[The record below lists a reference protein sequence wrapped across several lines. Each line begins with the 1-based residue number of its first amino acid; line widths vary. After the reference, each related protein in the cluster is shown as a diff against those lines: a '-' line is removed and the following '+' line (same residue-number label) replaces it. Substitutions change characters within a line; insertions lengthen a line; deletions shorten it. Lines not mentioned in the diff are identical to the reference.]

1 MRRVIA
7 PLQRDLQRSLDV
19 VVNVLPDLNNVIL
32 RMNNPYTLSKLSSDR
47 RHPDFRQNL
56 IRAVYGRSQMRSDKI
71 ECMLSGEQGNGLEV
85 VAAHI
90 VPASTSSQILEGIPM
105 TKDEV
110 LSVRNG
116 LFLSKEV
123 EVAFDN
129 LQISF
134 IPKDVLHPETL
145 VMVIWKDEVRSTPLW
160 KQYACNGMESSVCT
174 LQIGQFAGHALKL
187 KGHDPIR
194 RGLAY
199 QAGMAYNLLTEEE
212 RVKFVEPSWFGTPS
226 QKPPI
231 LERIAA
237 GRSFALSTEYNED
250 ATEDEEES
258 SSEPATPIESEEA
271 DMMHEST

>member
-1 MRRVIA
+1 MRRVLA
-7 PLQRDLQRSLDV
+7 PLTRSLDL
-19 VVNVLPDLNNVIL
+19 VVNVLPDLHSVIL
-32 RMNNPYTLSKLSSDR
+32 RVNNPYTASKLSTDG

-56 IRAVYGRSQMRSDKI
+56 SQAVYGRYKTSSDKI
-71 ECMLSGEQGNGLEV
+71 ECMLSGEKGNGLEV

-105 TKDEV
+105 TKAEV

-134 IPKDVLHPETL
+134 IPEDILHPETL

-160 KQYACNGMESSVCT
+160 KKYASNGMESSQCT
-174 LQIGQFAGHALKL
+174 LQIGQYVDYALKL
-187 KGHDPIR
+187 KGYNPIR

-199 QAGMAYNLLTEEE
+199 QAGLAYNLLTEEE
-212 RVKFVEPSWFGTPS
+212 REKFLKPSSFGTPS
-226 QKPPI
+226 QKSPI

-237 GRSFALSTEYNED
+237 GRNFALSTEFNEE
-250 ATEDEEES
+250 EDEEGS
-258 SSEPATPIESEEA
+258 SSEPAAPVEFEEA
-271 DMMHEST
+271 DMKHEST